1 MNAIDFKTAIRNL
14 RKDKLTAFVNLFG
27 LSVGMACCI
36 LILVYIRYE
45 FSYNTFNRQLKDIYR
60 VNFITKVGGQITP
73 ESTTPIILGQ
83 VIKQN
88 LSTVRQMAR
97 MYQRGG
103 EVEVTDATGTKRVH
117 EGDVYFSDNS
127 LFSIFSIS
135 FVEGDP
141 NTALNTPGKVV
152 LTERMAKKYFGT
164 KDPLGKTILYDHA
177 IPLVVT
183 GLVKDIPENSDCQ
196 FDFLISFES
205 LYAVETPSMGDFL
218 KKDWIFNPVTT
229 FVLVNHGTKR
239 QALNKQ
245 LNDLLKTNAD
255 QRSVLLHTVEAQPL
269 ADIHLK
275 ASEVLNNPS
284 TNSMTYIYIFMG
296 IALLILFIANVNFIN
311 LSIARA
317 STRAKEIG
325 MRKVLGASRTRLIR
339 QIMREQLVISLL
351 AFLLALGIASLGMPI
366 LNQLTDKHLPRFTW
380 LNVHDLT
387 IFIGVFLA
395 MGVLAGVYPAV
406 FLTRFEP
413 AAIKSKGGVVKQR
426 NLLRKTLL
434 VAQFAISIVL
444 AIGAVVVYRQLQ
456 YLRNKPLGFQKE
468 QILTVPIF
476 GSGASSIDY
485 SVDPNLRQRM
495 NSFTEE
501 LLKYSRVEAATATS
515 DLPGQGF
522 VKGLVIPEG
531 FTSQDNIFVPW
542 VSVDYTFLSTFH
554 IPLVAGRDFSK
565 AQGTD
570 HLNAFILSESAV
582 KSFGWNSPAD
592 AIGKHIIRGEQGTGK
607 KGYVIGVIR
616 DFNFNTLDQPMQPLI
631 MDVNAPRFTQFA
643 VRIQADHVPET
654 VAYVHQVWDRWF
666 PERVFESSFL
676 DRDINALYNDKERL
690 SRMMEYFSSIAILL
704 SAIGLFS
711 LATFLSVQ
719 RTKEIGI
726 RKVLGATEFQII
738 GLLSG
743 DFLALC
749 GIAFAI
755 AAPIAWLI
763 MNQWLSN
770 YANRVGIP
778 WWIFGLAGFLGL
790 FITSMSVGLQALKA
804 ARTNP
809 VKSLRME

>member
-1 MNAIDFKTAIRNL
+1 MNAIEFKTALRNL

-45 FSYNTFNRQLKDIYR
+45 FSYNTFNRQAKDIYR
-60 VNFITKVGGQITP
+60 VNFITKVGGEITP
-73 ESTTPIILGQ
+73 EATTPIILGQ

-88 LSTVRQMAR
+88 LSTVHQMAR

-103 EVEVTDATGTKRVH
+103 EVEVGDSLAPKRFH

-127 LFSIFSIS
+127 LFNIFTIS

-152 LTERMAKKYFGT
+152 LTERMAKKYFGN
-164 KDPLGKTILYDHA
+164 KDPLGKTILYDHVL
-177 IPLVVT
+177 PLIVT
-183 GLVKDIPENSDCQ
+183 GLVRDIPDNSDCT

-205 LYAVETPSMGDFL
+205 LYAVETPTMGNFL
-218 KKDWIFNPVTT
+218 KKDWIFNPVST
-229 FVLVNHGTKR
+229 FILVNHGLKR
-239 QALNKQ
+239 KDLDIQ
-245 LNDLLKTNAD
+245 LNELLKNNAD
-255 QRSVLLHTVEAQPL
+255 QRSVTLHTLEAQPL
-269 ADIHLK
+269 LDIHLK
-275 ASEVLNNPS
+275 ASDVLNNPS

-325 MRKVLGASRTRLIR
+325 MRKVLGASRTHLIG
-339 QIMREQLVISLL
+339 QIMREQMVISLL
-351 AFLLALGIASLGMPI
+351 AFVLGLGIASLVMPVV
-366 LNQLTDKHLPRFTW
+366 NQLTDKHLSRFIW
-380 LNVHDLT
+380 LNLHDLSV
-387 IFIGVFLA
+387 FMVVFLT
-395 MGVLAGVYPAV
+395 MGLLAGIYPAL

-413 AAIKSKGGVVKQR
+413 AALKSKGGVIKQK

-468 QILTVPIF
+468 QIMTVPIF

-485 SVDPNLRQRM
+485 SVDAGLRQRM
-495 NSFTEE
+495 NAFTDE
-501 LLKYSRVEAATATS
+501 LLKYSRVEAATAS
-515 DLPGQGF
+515 SELPGQGF

-531 FTSQDNIFVPW
+531 FSSQDNIFVPW

-554 IPLVAGRDFSK
+554 IPLLAGRDFSK
-565 AQGTD
+565 AQGSD
-570 HLNAFILSESAV
+570 HLNAFILSESAI
-582 KSFGWNSPAD
+582 KSFGWKSPAD

-607 KGYVIGVIR
+607 RGFVIGVIR

-643 VRIQADHVPET
+643 IRIQADHVPET

-676 DRDINALYNDKERL
+676 DKDIDALYNDKERL

-726 RKVLGATEFQII
+726 RKVLGASEFQII

-755 AAPIAWLI
+755 AAPIAWYI

-778 WWIFGLAGFLGL
+778 WWIFALAGLLGIL
-790 FITSMSVGLQALKA
+790 ITSMSVGLQALKA
-804 ARTNP
+804 ARANP
-809 VKSLRME
+809 VKSLRTE